1 MPVPV
6 SSAFERELCAIGV
19 HKLLACPV
27 MVSRVRGARALGA
40 CRVVC
45 ALEALLGHVVKL
57 NDCVTSGVEVAL
69 RHGFTSL
76 KIDSGRGARK
86 GKCEQEL

>member
-1 MPVPV
+1 
-6 SSAFERELCAIGV
+6 
-19 HKLLACPV
+19 

-45 ALEALLGHVVKL
+45 ALEALLGHVVEV
-57 NDCVTSGVEVAL
+57 NDCVASGVEVAL
-69 RHGFTSL
+69 RRGFTSL